1 MIARGLRTFGGIRT
15 ESSDWPIV
23 VTTFPEERVGDEDLR
38 GMLGHLEEL
47 MRDAESRRERIFL
60 ITDITQMRQLTPASQ
75 RKLTA
80 DWMKHTFSLGK
91 VASVG
96 AAHVTPSAILRGI
109 ITAVAWVQPPPN
121 PSHCVATLEE
131 ALSRGI
137 AALSAAGQ
145 YVPPYLLERAKT
157 RKAV

>member
-23 VTTFPEERVGDEDLR
+23 VTTFPEGRVGDEDLR
-38 GMLGHLEEL
+38 EMLHHLEEL
-47 MRDAESRRERIFL
+47 MRDAESRHERIFL

-80 DWMKHTFSLGK
+80 DWMKRTFSLGK

-109 ITAVAWVQPPPN
+109 ITAVSWVQPPPN
-121 PSHCVATLEE
+121 PSVCVASLDE
-131 ALSRGI
+131 AYVRGI
-137 AALSAAGQ
+137 AALTATGQ
-145 YVPPYLLERAKT
+145 LIPPRVLQRA

>member
-23 VTTFPEERVGDEDLR
+23 VTTFPEGRVADEDLR
-38 GMLGHLEEL
+38 EMLHHLEEL

-60 ITDITQMRQLTPASQ
+60 ITDITPMRQLTPASQ

-109 ITAVAWVQPPPN
+109 ITAVSWVQPPPN
-121 PSHCVATLEE
+121 PSVCVPTLEE
-131 ALSRGI
+131 AYARGI
-137 AALSAAGQ
+137 ATLTAAGQ
-145 YVPPYLLERAKT
+145 LIPPRVLQRA

>member
-1 MIARGLRTFGGIRT
+1 MTSRGLRTFGGIRT

-23 VTTFPEERVGDEDLR
+23 VTTFPEARVADEDLR
-38 GMLGHLEEL
+38 EMLHHLADL

-80 DWMKHTFSLGK
+80 DWMKQTFSLGK

-96 AAHVTPSAILRGI
+96 AAHVTPSALLRGI
-109 ITAVAWVQPPPN
+109 ITAVAWIQPPPN
-121 PSHCVATLEE
+121 PQVCVATLEE
-131 ALSRGI
+131 AFTRGI
-137 AALSAAGQ
+137 ATLTAAGQ
-145 YVPPYLLERAKT
+145 LVPPRVIQRA

>member
-1 MIARGLRTFGGIRT
+1 
-15 ESSDWPIV
+15 
-23 VTTFPEERVGDEDLR
+23 
-38 GMLGHLEEL
+38 MLHHLEDL

-60 ITDITQMRQLTPASQ
+60 VTDITQMRQLTPASQ

-109 ITAVAWVQPPPN
+109 ITAVSWVQPPPN
-121 PSHCVATLEE
+121 PSVCVASVEE
-131 ALSRGI
+131 AYERGI
-137 AALSAAGQ
+137 AALTAAGQ
-145 YVPPYLLERAKT
+145 LIPPRVLQRA